1 MIKTWKG
8 ITPKIDESAWIEDSA
23 QVIGSVT
30 IAAESSVWFNTVIRG
45 DVNYIKIGERTNIQ
59 DGSVLHVT
67 VDLHPLVLGN
77 DITVGHSVTLHGCEI
92 EGPALIGMG
101 ATVMDG
107 AKLAPNVIVAA
118 GSLVTE
124 GTEVEEGWMVMG
136 SPAKPKR
143 KLTDEER
150 AWLLKSSDNYVNYR
164 LDYME

>member
-1 MIKTWKG
+1 MITPWKG
-8 ITPKIDESAWIEDSA
+8 YTPKISKTAWIEDSA

-30 IAAESSVWFNTVIRG
+30 IGAESSVWFNTVIRG

-67 VDLHPLVLGN
+67 RDLYPLVLGN
-77 DITVGHSVTLHGCEI
+77 DITVGHSVTLHGCSI

-101 ATVMDG
+101 SIVMDG
-107 AKLAPNVIVAA
+107 AILAPNVIVGA

-124 GTEVEEGWMVMG
+124 KTEVEEGWLVIG

-143 KLTDEER
+143 KLTEKECS
-150 AWLLKSSDNYVNYR
+150 WLLEFSDSYVKYR
-164 LDYME
+164 LDYMN